1 MNISDRRFA
10 LQTGIFGRENRSIND
25 EKKKNHEENR
35 HSNNLLGKNFSQRL
49 TK

>member
-1 MNISDRRFA
+1 MK
-10 LQTGIFGRENRSIND
+10 
-25 EKKKNHEENR
+25 KKKNHEENR